1 METPRQVELRIR
13 NLRRHKPAGHS
24 NRSKFEPGLQVAAI
38 APSASVDVQTS
49 IDPPA
54 VDLSSMTL
62 PKI

>member
-13 NLRRHKPAGHS
+13 NLRRHKPAGHL

-38 APSASVDVQTS
+38 APSAGVDVQTL

-54 VDLSSMTL
+54 VDLSSMTS
-62 PKI
+62 KI